1 MKFGRK
7 IQIILLCLGLLIFFY
22 SYYYLPEKN
31 EGYIKVKSL
40 PSQETE
46 TEKEIKNKN
55 TFTNVEYK
63 SQNSQGQIFTTKAK
77 RSFLDSNKP
86 ELINLIDPHS
96 VTKLKKDN
104 SLIEIKSE
112 VGIFDKKKNLVTYK
126 KNVTIKNKNYLITSN
141 KAVHFSSKNI
151 IIITGNVVMKDL
163 TMGLSHIVYCDKIEI
178 DTITNNTVATMNS
191 SKDRVIAKKVK

>member
-1 MKFGRK
+1 MRLSRK
-7 IQIILLCLGLLIFFY
+7 IQIILLCLSFLIFFY

-31 EGYIKVKSL
+31 EGSIKVKSL
-40 PSQETE
+40 PSKE
-46 TEKEIKNKN
+46 TEKKIRNKN

-77 RSFLDSNKP
+77 ESFLDLDKP
-86 ELINLIDPHS
+86 ELINLIAPYS

-112 VGIFDKKKNLVTYK
+112 IGIFDKNKNIVTYK
-126 KNVTIKNKNYLITSN
+126 KNVTIKNKNYLITS
-141 KAVHFSSKNI
+141 KEAVHFSSKNI
-151 IIITGNVVMKDL
+151 ITISGAVVMKDL

-178 DTITNNTVATMNS
+178 DTITNNTVATMSS
-191 SKDRVIAKKVK
+191 SKDRVIAKKIK

>member
-1 MKFGRK
+1 MRFGRK
-7 IQIILLCLGLLIFFY
+7 IQITLFCLCSFIFFY
-22 SYYYLPEKN
+22 SYYYLPGKN
-31 EGYIKVKSL
+31 EGSIKVKSL
-40 PSQETE
+40 PSKQTGD
-46 TEKEIKNKN
+46 EIKNKN

-63 SQNSQGQIFTTKAK
+63 SQNNQGQIFTTKAK
-77 RSFLDSNKP
+77 ESFLDLSKP
-86 ELINLIDPHS
+86 DLVNLIDPYP

-112 VGIFDKKKNLVTYK
+112 IGIFDKKKNIVIYK

-151 IIITGNVVMKDL
+151 IIISDAVVMKDL

-178 DTITNNTVATMNS
+178 DTITNNTLATMNS
-191 SKDRVIAKKVK
+191 SKDRVVAKKIK

>member
-1 MKFGRK
+1 MRLGRK
-7 IQIILLCLGLLIFFY
+7 IQIILLCLSSLIFFY
-22 SYYYLPEKN
+22 SYYYLPGKN
-31 EGYIKVKSL
+31 EGSIKVKSL
-40 PSQETE
+40 PSKETD
-46 TEKEIKNKN
+46 KEIKNKN

-77 RSFLDSNKP
+77 ESFLNSEKP
-86 ELINLIDPHS
+86 ELINLIAPYS

-112 VGIFDKKKNLVTYK
+112 IGMFDKKNNIISYK
-126 KNVTIKNKNYLITSN
+126 KNVIIKNKNYLITSN

-151 IIITGNVVMKDL
+151 IMISGAVVMKDL
-163 TMGLSHIVYCDKIEI
+163 TMGLSHIVYCDRIEI

-191 SKDRVIAKKVK
+191 SKDRVIAKKIK

>member
-1 MKFGRK
+1 MRLGRK
-7 IQIILLCLGLLIFFY
+7 IQIILLCLSSLIFFY
-22 SYYYLPEKN
+22 SYYYLPGKN
-31 EGYIKVKSL
+31 EGSIKVKSL
-40 PSQETE
+40 PSKETD
-46 TEKEIKNKN
+46 KEIKNKN

-77 RSFLDSNKP
+77 ESFLNSDTP
-86 ELINLIDPHS
+86 ELINLIAPYS

-112 VGIFDKKKNLVTYK
+112 IGMFDKKKNIISYK
-126 KNVTIKNKNYLITSN
+126 KNVIIKNKNYLITSN

-151 IIITGNVVMKDL
+151 IMISGAVVMKDL
-163 TMGLSHIVYCDKIEI
+163 TMGLSHIVYCDRIEI

-191 SKDRVIAKKVK
+191 SKDKVIAKKIK

>member
-1 MKFGRK
+1 MRFGRK
-7 IQIILLCLGLLIFFY
+7 IQITLLCLSSLIFLY
-22 SYYYLPEKN
+22 SYYYLPGKN
-31 EGYIKVKSL
+31 EGSIKVKHLS
-40 PSQETE
+40 PKETKQE
-46 TEKEIKNKN
+46 IQNKN

-63 SQNSQGQIFTTKAK
+63 SQNSLGQIFTTKAK
-77 RSFLDSNKP
+77 ESFLDLNKP
-86 ELINLIDPHS
+86 ELINLIAPYS

-112 VGIFDKKKNLVTYK
+112 IGIFDKKKNIVRYE

-151 IIITGNVVMKDL
+151 IIISDTVVMKDL

-178 DTITNNTVATMNS
+178 DTITNNTIATMNS
-191 SKDRVIAKKVK
+191 STDRVIAKKIK